1 MKQGKGAATD
11 VALISLMT
19 ALTVVSS
26 WVSIPFGVVPVTLQ
40 TFVVYVSSALL
51 GTKKATV
58 SVLLYLLLG
67 CVGLPV
73 FSGFRGGFGVLFGAT
88 GGYVAGFVL
97 IALISGVIINR
108 YGRKLHVMVIAFLT
122 GTAMCYLAGTLWY
135 VFVYL
140 DGKGMEGVLVTCVF
154 PFIIPDILKMTAAAF
169 VSEAVGKRGMK

>member
-19 ALTVVSS
+19 ALTVVSA

-40 TFVVYVSSALL
+40 TFVIYVSSALL
-51 GTKKATV
+51 GTKKSTV
-58 SVLLYLLLG
+58 SVLVYLLLG

-73 FSGFRGGFGVLFGAT
+73 FSGFRGGFGVLLGAT

-97 IALISGVIINR
+97 IALISGFIINR
-108 YGRKLHVMVIAFLT
+108 YGKRIHVMIIAFLT
-122 GTAMCYLAGTLWY
+122 GTVMCYLAGTLWY

-140 DGKGMEGVLVTCVF
+140 EGKGTEGVLSACVL
-154 PFIIPDILKMTAAAF
+154 PFVIPDILKITAAAF